1 MRTEDLI
8 RTLATGAGPVESR
21 TASRR
26 YVVALAAG
34 SLGALAVVAAWLGVN
49 NDLATIAKL
58 PMFWVRAAF
67 AASVAG
73 TALVALAR
81 LARPGVPLGRAS
93 AAMVAPVLAMWALGA
108 VVLLLA
114 EPMMRAMLV
123 LGSTWK
129 TCPLNITLASIPV
142 LAAVLWAIR
151 GLAPTRPVMT
161 GATAGRLAG
170 GVGALVYTLHCPELE
185 APFLGVWYVIGMAI
199 PTAIGAFLGPRLLRW

>member
-1 MRTEDLI
+1 MNTDDLI

-21 TASRR
+21 AVPRR
-26 YVVALAAG
+26 YAVALALG
-34 SLGALAVVAAWLGVN
+34 SLGALVVVATHLGVR
-49 NDLATIAKL
+49 NDLAVLAEL

-67 AASVAG
+67 AASVAA
-73 TALVALAR
+73 TAFVALAR

-93 AAMVAPVLAMWALGA
+93 FAMVAPMVAMWALAA
-108 VVLLLA
+108 VVLVLA

-129 TCPLNITLASIPV
+129 TCPLNITLVSIPV
-142 LAAVLWAIR
+142 LVAVLWAIR

-170 GVGALVYTLHCPELE
+170 GIGALVYTLHCPELE

-199 PTAIGAFLGPRLLRW
+199 PAALGALLGPRILRW

>member
-1 MRTEDLI
+1 MRTEELI

-21 TASRR
+21 AASRR
-26 YVVALAAG
+26 YVAALAVG
-34 SLGALAVVAAWLGVN
+34 SLGALVVVATYLGVN
-49 NDLATIAKL
+49 NDLAALARL

-81 LARPGVPLGRAS
+81 LARPGVALGRAS
-93 AAMVAPVLAMWALGA
+93 VAMVAPVLAMWALAA

-129 TCPLNITLASIPV
+129 TCPLNITIVSIPV
-142 LAAVLWAIR
+142 LVAVLWAIR
-151 GLAPTRPVMT
+151 GLAPTRPAML
-161 GATAGRLAG
+161 AGR
-170 GVGALVYTLHCPELE
+170 VG
-185 APFLGVWYVIGMAI
+185 
-199 PTAIGAFLGPRLLRW
+199 

>member
-1 MRTEDLI
+1 MRTEELI

-21 TASRR
+21 AASRR
-26 YVVALAAG
+26 YVAALAVG
-34 SLGALAVVAAWLGVN
+34 SLGALVVVVTYLGVN
-49 NDLATIAKL
+49 NDLAALARL

-81 LARPGVPLGRAS
+81 LARPGVALGRAS
-93 AAMVAPVLAMWALGA
+93 VAMVAPVLAMWALAA

-129 TCPLNITLASIPV
+129 TCPLNITIVSIPV
-142 LAAVLWAIR
+142 LVAVLWAIR
-151 GLAPTRPVMT
+151 GLAPTRPAMT

-199 PTAIGAFLGPRLLRW
+199 PAVIGAALGPRLLRW

>member
-1 MRTEDLI
+1 MRTDELI
-8 RTLATGAGPVESR
+8 RTLATGAGPVQSR
-21 TASRR
+21 AASRR

-34 SLGALAVVAAWLGVN
+34 SIGALAVVATYLGVN
-49 NDLATIAKL
+49 NDLAALAKL

-93 AAMVAPVLAMWALGA
+93 IAMVAPMFAMWALAG

-129 TCPLNITLASIPV
+129 TCPLNITIVSIPV
-142 LAAVLWAIR
+142 LVAVLWAIR

-199 PTAIGAFLGPRLLRW
+199 PAVIGAALGPRLLRW

>member
-21 TASRR
+21 AASRR

-73 TALVALAR
+73 TALAALVR

-114 EPMMRAMLV
+114 EPMMRGMLV

-142 LAAVLWAIR
+142 LV
-151 GLAPTRPVMT
+151 
-161 GATAGRLAG
+161 
-170 GVGALVYTLHCPELE
+170 
-185 APFLGVWYVIGMAI
+185 
-199 PTAIGAFLGPRLLRW
+199 

>member
-67 AASVAG
+67 AANG
-73 TALVALAR
+73 E
-81 LARPGVPLGRAS
+81 G
-93 AAMVAPVLAMWALGA
+93 
-108 VVLLLA
+108 
-114 EPMMRAMLV
+114 
-123 LGSTWK
+123 
-129 TCPLNITLASIPV
+129 
-142 LAAVLWAIR
+142 
-151 GLAPTRPVMT
+151 
-161 GATAGRLAG
+161 
-170 GVGALVYTLHCPELE
+170 
-185 APFLGVWYVIGMAI
+185 
-199 PTAIGAFLGPRLLRW
+199 PTAHESLTYPLDGHWTAAGHARVAEALYAALRDVGK